1 MVLWLEPVNSEFV
14 ERREPL
20 SPNSV
25 YELSP
30 SPAMALTA
38 ASTYE
43 LSFTFPMLL
52 PRLARGMRSVNRSIC

>member
-1 MVLWLEPVNSEFV
+1 MVLWLGTRELRVCGEARASEPQ
-14 ERREPL
+14 
-20 SPNSV
+20 SV

-30 SPAMALTA
+30 SPAMALAA

-52 PRLARGMRSVNRSIC
+52 TRIARGMRSVNRSIC